1 VTFLTSPDHE
11 TPTDAGVNNVYNI
24 TVHVNDGH
32 GHDVTKDVAIT
43 VNDLND
49 VAPTFTSGGAGSE
62 AENTAASNVVY
73 DANVTDPDTVGT
85 IAYFLTGADASA
97 FNINSGNG
105 QVTFKVSPDHEAP
118 TDAGGNNVYDIT
130 VHASD
135 GIHDTTQA
143 VAITVTNVNEAPVAV
158 ADHVISNFAG
168 GAYTVPE
175 WALLFNDGDP
185 EGNAI
190 DVNSVTN
197 GSGNMGLSHTAG
209 AGTNGTINIDD
220 NGGGSDGNTFTYTA
234 TDGSL
239 VGNSATVTVDNKSA
253 GSNLTGT
260 ANDDILV
267 GDSGG
272 STFTGNGGNDV
283 IIAGG
288 GNDTLI
294 GGTGADV
301 LSGGA
306 GADHFRYNATNE
318 GTDHILDFSAAEGD
332 SIDIMASAFAN
343 VPAAGNDA
351 TGVFGS
357 SASDTFGSGT
367 ERFHYN
373 TATHT
378 LLYDSNGSTSGGTQ
392 VALAVLE
399 NGSAL
404 NAQNIHM
411 V

>member
-1 VTFLTSPDHE
+1 
-11 TPTDAGVNNVYNI
+11 
-24 TVHVNDGH
+24 
-32 GHDVTKDVAIT
+32 
-43 VNDLND
+43 
-49 VAPTFTSGGAGSE
+49 
-62 AENTAASNVVY
+62 
-73 DANVTDPDTVGT
+73 
-85 IAYFLTGADASA
+85 
-97 FNINSGNG
+97 
-105 QVTFKVSPDHEAP
+105 
-118 TDAGGNNVYDIT
+118 
-130 VHASD
+130 
-135 GIHDTTQA
+135 
-143 VAITVTNVNEAPVAV
+143 
-158 ADHVISNFAG
+158 
-168 GAYTVPE
+168 
-175 WALLFNDGDP
+175 
-185 EGNAI
+185 
-190 DVNSVTN
+190 
-197 GSGNMGLSHTAG
+197 MGLSHTAG

-318 GTDHILDFSAAEGD
+318 GTDHILDFSAVEGD
-332 SIDIMASAFAN
+332 SIDILASAFAN

>member
-1 VTFLTSPDHE
+1 
-11 TPTDAGVNNVYNI
+11 
-24 TVHVNDGH
+24 
-32 GHDVTKDVAIT
+32 
-43 VNDLND
+43 
-49 VAPTFTSGGAGSE
+49 
-62 AENTAASNVVY
+62 
-73 DANVTDPDTVGT
+73 
-85 IAYFLTGADASA
+85 
-97 FNINSGNG
+97 
-105 QVTFKVSPDHEAP
+105 VSPDHEAP

-272 STFTGNGGNDV
+272 STFAGNGGNDV